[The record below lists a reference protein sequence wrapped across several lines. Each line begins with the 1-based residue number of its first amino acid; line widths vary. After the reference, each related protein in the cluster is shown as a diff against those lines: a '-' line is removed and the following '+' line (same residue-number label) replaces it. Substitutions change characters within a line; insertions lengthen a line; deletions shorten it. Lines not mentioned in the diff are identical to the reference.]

1 LEETFEGMG
10 LGARVATLAFPRKSF
25 RPYLMGLMFAIVT
38 PLGMAIGLSIRTLY
52 SPSSPAALITTGVF
66 DSISAGL
73 LIYASLVELLAHE
86 FLMGD
91 MRFVGAGK
99 AVSAALC
106 IIAGSAAMS
115 MLGLW
120 V

>member
-1 LEETFEGMG
+1 MG
-10 LGARVATLAFPRKSF
+10 LGARIATLAFPRKSL
-25 RPYLMGLMFAIVT
+25 RPYLMGLTFAIVT

-52 SPSSPAALITTGVF
+52 SPSSPAAIVTTGIF

-91 MRFVGAGK
+91 MRFVGVWK
-99 AVSAALC
+99 AVSAAFC
-106 IIAGSAAMS
+106 IVAGAAAMS
-115 MLGLW
+115 LLGLW

>member
-1 LEETFEGMG
+1 MGM
-10 LGARVATLAFPRKSF
+10 T
-25 RPYLMGLMFAIVT
+25 FAIVT

-52 SPSSPAALITTGVF
+52 SPSSPTALITTGVF
-66 DSISAGL
+66 DAISSGL

-91 MRFVGAGK
+91 MRFARIEKAAFAGVCVVAGA
-99 AVSAALC
+99 
-106 IIAGSAAMS
+106 IAMS
-115 MLGLW
+115 LLGLW

>member
-1 LEETFEGMG
+1 MG
-10 LGARVATLAFPRKSF
+10 LGARIATLAFPRKSL
-25 RPYLMGLMFAIVT
+25 RPYLMGMTFAIVT

-52 SPSSPAALITTGVF
+52 SPSSTAALITTGIF

-73 LIYASLVELLAHE
+73 LVYASLVELLAHE

-91 MRFVGAGK
+91 MRFVGVGK
-99 AVSAALC
+99 AVSAAVC
-106 IIAGSAAMS
+106 IVAGAAAMS
-115 MLGLW
+115 LLGLW